1 MAGASGFLGG
11 LGRLLLRRGLL
22 LLLLLLFFFFVVLVA
37 LVVVVVVF
45 FVVLVALVVV
55 VFLRARRRFGGG
67 SSLDCKETRRVR
79 NFFRPCSS
87 NSMTVYSA
95 SASEI
100 TPRPYFSC
108 CTRCDTESFI
118 GHILSLIPALE
129 LNKPEGRRKPSEYK
143 HLAKC
148 RPAHTCA
155 VTTVKRRA
163 SYK

>member
-1 MAGASGFLGG
+1 MTTVRLPAFQDFLVA
-11 LGRLLLRRGLL
+11 LAA
-22 LLLLLLFFFFVVLVA
+22 FFFVVFVVFFVVVVVFFLVA
-37 LVVVVVVF
+37 LVVVF
-45 FVVLVALVVV
+45 
-55 VFLRARRRFGGG
+55 FLRARRRFGGG
-67 SSLDCKETRRVR
+67 SSLDCKETRLVR

-155 VTTVKRRA
+155 VTTVRRRA

>member
-1 MAGASGFLGG
+1 MIAGDDA
-11 LGRLLLRRGLL
+11 RLLALQDFLVAL
-22 LLLLLLFFFFVVLVA
+22 AAFFVVLVALVVFVVVFFFFVVLVA
-37 LVVVVVVF
+37 L
-45 FVVLVALVVV
+45 V

-67 SSLDCKETRRVR
+67 SSLDCKETMRVR

-118 GHILSLIPALE
+118 GHILSLIPAWE
-129 LNKPEGRRKPSEYK
+129 LNKPGARRKPSEYK
-143 HLAKC
+143 HLDRG

-155 VTTVKRRA
+155 VTTVRRWA
-163 SYK
+163 IL